1 MQLGLVIPLLNE
13 HELVTEVVATI
24 HATLHAAQIEHI
36 IVLVNNGSTDQT
48 GTRIDELAQSDS
60 VHAIHLRENAGY
72 GGGILAGLAW
82 LERGGL
88 PEVVGWCWG
97 DGQVSPHVLPSL
109 FSACMGGAH
118 IAKVTRKERR
128 DGLNRQVITTA
139 YAAATRTL
147 GIRTA
152 DVNGCPKL
160 MTREA
165 FTTLQ
170 PASLDWFLDAELIIG
185 AERRNWS
192 IHSENVTMEARR
204 AGSSKVNWKT
214 IVEFGWNLTRWRVQ
228 SLSRLKKQ

>member
-13 HELVTEVVATI
+13 HELVTEVVASI
-24 HATLHAAQIEHI
+24 HATLNAAEIEHI

-48 GTRIDELAQSDS
+48 GIQIDDLAQSDS

-82 LERGGL
+82 LEQSEL
-88 PEVVGWCWG
+88 PDVIGWCWG
-97 DGQVSPHVLPSL
+97 DGQVSPQVLPSL
-109 FSACMGGAH
+109 YLACAGGTH
-118 IAKVTRKERR
+118 IAKVRRKERR

-139 YAAATRTL
+139 YAAATRML

-170 PASLDWFLDAELIIG
+170 PSSQDWFLDAELIIG
-185 AERRNWS
+185 AEKRNWS

-204 AGSSKVNWKT
+204 AGTSKVNWKT
-214 IVEFGWNLTRWRVQ
+214 VVEFGWNLARWRVQ
-228 SLSRLKKQ
+228 SGKRLKNH